1 MWRKRDESSFTRGA
15 RWRNWI
21 RLTELAIETVL
32 RLFNIIRTS
41 ERSCKR
47 TYRNPCRADPC
58 RRCNGSPRI
67 RPDVSSPTPPACNG
81 RSRGSHSSNWARTWS
96 PCTPCTTFWW
106 GSSCNIPT
114 NDAEGAISICGRG
127 ELSACNVKQ
136 PRPVMFV
143 KHPPGPRG
151 EIYATAHRA
160 VCLRNLI
167 LALLTEELITI
178 SANPFSTARSRI
190 SRPRGIGSFD
200 VISALRRSS
209 AIKT

>member
-1 MWRKRDESSFTRGA
+1 MKVLLFWDA
-15 RWRNWI
+15 RWWNSI

-32 RLFNIIRTS
+32 RLFNIIPTS

-81 RSRGSHSSNWARTWS
+81 RSRGSHSSYWARTWS

-114 NDAEGAISICGRG
+114 NDSEGAISICGRG
-127 ELSACNVKQ
+127 ELSACNVKH

-143 KHPPGPRG
+143 QPLICMAKSTLCSPR
-151 EIYATAHRA
+151 I

-167 LALLTEELITI
+167 LALPTEELITI
-178 SANPFSTARSRI
+178 SNILFQ
-190 SRPRGIGSFD
+190 
-200 VISALRRSS
+200 
-209 AIKT
+209 